1 MSVVKKAS
9 EQVPQTKIAIL
20 NSIESFK
27 NPRPSIK
34 KRIAD
39 GKALRKKVSFEQQG
53 IYTPPQHRLDPIIIL
68 ERQAQ
73 SRIKELIPIRY
84 ERMLQ
89 SPFAFYRGGAA
100 IMAQDLANQP
110 TTNVTVQLCGD
121 MHVSNFGLFATT
133 EHRLVFGINDFD
145 ETLPGSWEYDI
156 KRLVASAVIACE
168 TLGGDEKIS
177 KLLVQR
183 ITSEYQKRMAEY
195 AQMPYIQIAQQF
207 IGEKDIR
214 KHFSKSH
221 QKKLDA
227 FLKQVKGETK
237 IEVLQK
243 LTTLVGKDRKIINQP
258 PLIQHFSPLFKGR
271 PVIDLVN
278 NALMN
283 YSSTLLADKK
293 VLFERYSLKDFARKV
308 VGVGSVG
315 TNCMV
320 IYFEGDGPN
329 DPLFLQYKEAQHS
342 VLTPY
347 LGQSIYKNMGRRV
360 VSGQRLL
367 QGAPDIFLNYGDLEY
382 EIGSRQGFY
391 LRQLRDMKGG
401 IVFGPEG
408 VSLENFPDYARLF
421 GWALALGHA
430 RSGDS
435 AVISGYCGQSKK
447 LDEALYRFAKAYSKQ
462 NQADYELF
470 CKAVKSGRLAVAKS
484 EPKASNQSKAKGS
497 KSK

>member
-1 MSVVKKAS
+1 M
-9 EQVPQTKIAIL
+9 
-20 NSIESFK
+20 
-27 NPRPSIK
+27 
-34 KRIAD
+34 
-39 GKALRKKVSFEQQG
+39 
-53 IYTPPQHRLDPIIIL
+53 
-68 ERQAQ
+68 
-73 SRIKELIPIRY
+73 
-84 ERMLQ
+84 
-89 SPFAFYRGGAA
+89 
-100 IMAQDLANQP
+100 
-110 TTNVTVQLCGD
+110 
-121 MHVSNFGLFATT
+121 
-133 EHRLVFGINDFD
+133 
-145 ETLPGSWEYDI
+145 

-168 TLGGDEKIS
+168 TLGGDEKTS

-207 IGEKDIR
+207 IGEEDIR

-221 QKKLDA
+221 QKTLDA
-227 FLKQVKGETK
+227 FLKQTKGQTK
-237 IEVLQK
+237 IQVLQK

-320 IYFEGDGPN
+320 IYFEGDSPN

-347 LGQSIYKNMGRRV
+347 LGQSVYKNMGRRV

-401 IVFGPEG
+401 IVFGPDG
-408 VSLENFPDYARLF
+408 VSLKNFPDYARLF

-447 LDEALYRFAKAYSKQ
+447 LDEALYRFAKAYAKQ

-470 CKAVKSGRLAVAKS
+470 CKAVKAGRLPVAQ
-484 EPKASNQSKAKGS
+484 PKTQGAKT
-497 KSK
+497 K